1 MDNFAYLGMSR
12 PRRMAYKTKEWF
24 FGIPKRTKNFFK
36 NLPAKTASFRRKI
49 AEPFVTLYD
58 ALVYGDWKT
67 RLSFLFMGF
76 GMVAHKQIVKGL
88 LYFAF
93 EIIFALFFAL
103 WGRKYLSLFGSLGDT
118 ARQDIMDP
126 ITGIP
131 TVIEGDN
138 STLILLYGTVCLVVI
153 LGFAYT
159 YYSSVKQCF
168 NLQQIYNVNGKIK
181 GFKDDLKAL
190 ADRQYHKTLMS
201 VPMLGLVLFTIIPLI
216 FMIFVAF
223 TNWDKQHLA
232 PAQLFDWVGFAN
244 FDALLGGGGGGL
256 AENAKFAYTFS
267 DALLW
272 TLVWA
277 VFATFSNYFLGML
290 VAILINKKGIKF
302 KKLWRTF
309 LVTTIAVPQ
318 FVSLMLIS
326 QMFGSDSI
334 FNGVLEALGLV
345 TADNPLTYSNNALWA
360 RIFVIIINVW
370 VGVPY
375 TVLSCTGIL
384 MNIPNDLYESAKI
397 DGASPFR
404 MYTNIT
410 LPYMMFVMG
419 PSLIS
424 SFVGN
429 INNFNVIFLLTGG
442 VPINTDKFIAG
453 DTDLLVTWLYKLT
466 VNENNYKFASVIGIV
481 VFVIV
486 ALISLIFY
494 SKSKAVKNEED
505 FQ

>member
-1 MDNFAYLGMSR
+1 MDKDLAYLGLSK
-12 PRRMAYKTKEWF
+12 PRRLLYKSRNWF
-24 FGIPKRTKNFFK
+24 LAFPHKFVSFFK
-36 NLPAKTASFRRKI
+36 NIPAKTASFRKKVS
-49 AEPFVTLYD
+49 EPFVTLYD

-76 GMVAHKQIVKGL
+76 GMIAHKQFVRGF
-88 LYFAF
+88 LYLAF
-93 EIIFALFFAL
+93 EAIFIFFIAF
-103 WGRKYLSLFGSLGDT
+103 WGWKYIYLFGSLGVT
-118 ARQDIMDP
+118 EKQDIMTP
-126 ITGIP
+126 EGIP
-131 TVIEGDN
+131 VTIEGDN
-138 STLILLYGTVCLVVI
+138 STLILLYGTVCLLVI

-159 YYSSVKQCF
+159 YISSIKQCY
-168 NLQQIYNVNGKIK
+168 NLQQIYNVDGKIK
-181 GFKDDLKAL
+181 GFKDDLKGL
-190 ADRQYHKTLMS
+190 ADRQYHKTLMAI
-201 VPMLGLVLFTIIPLI
+201 PMLGLVVFTIVPLI

-223 TNWDKQHLA
+223 TNWDKSHMPPQK
-232 PAQLFDWVGFAN
+232 LFDWVGFAN
-244 FDALLGGGGGGL
+244 FDALLGGGGGGI
-256 AENAKFAYTFS
+256 AANAKFAYTFA

-290 VAILINKKGIKF
+290 VAILINKKGIKL
-302 KKLWRTF
+302 KKVWRTA

-318 FVSLMLIS
+318 FVSLMLVS
-326 QMFGSDSI
+326 QMFSSAGI
-334 FNGVLEALGLV
+334 FNGFLTSIGLEPLV
-345 TADNPLTYSNNALWA
+345 YASNATWA
-360 RIFVIIINVW
+360 KIFVILINVW

-384 MNIPNDLYESAKI
+384 MNIPSDLYESAKI

-404 MYTNIT
+404 MYANIT

-442 VPINTDKFIAG
+442 APVNTDKFIAG

-466 VNENNYKFASVIGIV
+466 VNENNYKFASVIGIC

-486 ALISLIFY
+486 GIISLIFY
-494 SKSKAVKNEED
+494 SRSKAVKNEED

>member
-1 MDNFAYLGMSR
+1 MSNELAYLGLSK
-12 PRRMAYKTKEWF
+12 PRRAIIKTRNWF
-24 FGIPKRTKNFFK
+24 VSLPKRIANGFK
-36 NLPAKTASFRRKI
+36 NIPAKTRSFRKMV
-49 AEPFVTLYD
+49 AQPFVTMYD
-58 ALVYGDWKT
+58 AMVYGDWKT
-67 RLSFLFMGF
+67 RLSFLFMGS
-76 GMVAHKQIVKGL
+76 GMIAHKQYVKGIFYL
-88 LYFAF
+88 LF
-93 EIIFALFFAL
+93 EIIFILFFAF
-103 WGRKYLSLFGSLGDT
+103 WGYKYIWQFGSLGDT
-118 ARQDIMDP
+118 VQTTIVDP
-126 ITGIP
+126 DTGIQ
-131 TVIEGDN
+131 TTIAGDN
-138 STLILLYGTVCLVVI
+138 STLILLYGTICLLVI

-159 YYSSVKQCF
+159 YYSNIRQAY
-168 NLQQIYNVNGKIK
+168 NLQQIHNVNGKISN
-181 GFKDDLKAL
+181 FKDDFKSL
-190 ADRQYHKTLMS
+190 ADRQYHKTLMTI
-201 VPMLGLVLFTIIPLI
+201 PMAGLVIFTIIPLI

-223 TNWDKQHLA
+223 TNWDKAHLA
-232 PAQLFDWVGFAN
+232 PAKLFDWVGLAN
-244 FDALLGGGGGGL
+244 FDALLGGGGGL
-256 AENAKFAYTFS
+256 AENAKFAYTFG
-267 DALLW
+267 DALVW

-290 VAILINKKGIKF
+290 VAILINKKDIKL
-302 KKLWRTF
+302 KKLWRTV

-318 FVSLMLIS
+318 FVSLMLVS
-326 QMFGSDSI
+326 QMFSSSGV
-334 FNGVLEALGLV
+334 FNGMLEAFGLPKLIF
-345 TADNPLTYSNNALWA
+345 ADNSLWA
-360 RIFVIIINVW
+360 KIFVILINVW

-466 VNENNYKFASVIGIV
+466 VNENNYKFASVIGIC

-486 ALISLIFY
+486 AVFSLILY
-494 SKSKAVKNEED
+494 SRSKAVKNEED

>member
-1 MDNFAYLGMSR
+1 MSNELAYLGLSK
-12 PRRMAYKTKEWF
+12 PRRALIKTRNWF
-24 FGIPKRTKNFFK
+24 VSLPKRIANGFK
-36 NLPAKTASFRRKI
+36 NIPAKTRSFRKMV
-49 AEPFVTLYD
+49 AQPFVTMYD
-58 ALVYGDWKT
+58 AMVYGDWKT
-67 RLSFLFMGF
+67 RLSFLFMGS
-76 GMVAHKQIVKGL
+76 GMIAHKQYVKGIFYL
-88 LYFAF
+88 LF
-93 EIIFALFFAL
+93 EIIFILFFAF
-103 WGRKYLSLFGSLGDT
+103 WGYKYIWQFGSLGDT
-118 ARQDIMDP
+118 VQATIVDP
-126 ITGIP
+126 DTGIQ
-131 TVIEGDN
+131 TTIAGDN
-138 STLILLYGTVCLVVI
+138 STLILLYGTICLLII

-159 YYSSVKQCF
+159 YYSNIRQAY
-168 NLQQIYNVNGKIK
+168 NLQQIHNVNGKISN
-181 GFKDDLKAL
+181 FKDDFKSL
-190 ADRQYHKTLMS
+190 ADRQYHKTLMTI
-201 VPMLGLVLFTIIPLI
+201 PMAGLVIFTIIPLI

-223 TNWDKQHLA
+223 TNWDKAHLA
-232 PAQLFDWVGFAN
+232 PAKLFDWVGLAN

-256 AENAKFAYTFS
+256 AENAKFAYTFG
-267 DALLW
+267 DALVW

-290 VAILINKKGIKF
+290 VAILINKKDIKL
-302 KKLWRTF
+302 KKLWRTV

-318 FVSLMLIS
+318 FVSLMLVS
-326 QMFGSDSI
+326 QMFSSSGV
-334 FNGVLEALGLV
+334 FNGMLEAFGLPKLIFS
-345 TADNPLTYSNNALWA
+345 DNSLWA
-360 RIFVIIINVW
+360 KIFVILINVW

-466 VNENNYKFASVIGIV
+466 VNENNYKFASVIGIC

-486 ALISLIFY
+486 AVFSLILY
-494 SKSKAVKNEED
+494 SRSKAVKNEED